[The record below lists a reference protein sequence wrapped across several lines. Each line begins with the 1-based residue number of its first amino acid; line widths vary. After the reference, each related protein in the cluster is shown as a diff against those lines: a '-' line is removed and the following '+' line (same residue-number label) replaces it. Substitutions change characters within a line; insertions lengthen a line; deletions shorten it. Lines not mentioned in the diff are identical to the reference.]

1 MSYELCNI
9 GEDFTREIRH
19 VLLFDAAS
27 FTFNQNLR
35 ALTPD
40 PNAALVKLHVAHP
53 SGYNRKISLKEQ
65 NHNDY
70 FDMKVTFPVYELS
83 KEVRLKLISMH
94 KKRKYVVA
102 LVSAQEMLVVGNH
115 REPFSLTIDDDIVD
129 NGTGKDLFTISLT
142 GQTIIFPTLGKI
154 TEKFRV
160 LMFLP
165 PTN

>member
-40 PNAALVKLHVAHP
+40 PNAALVKLRVAHP

-70 FDMKVTFPVYELS
+70 FDMKVTFPIYELS

-115 REPFSLTIDDDIVD
+115 REPFSLT
-129 NGTGKDLFTISLT
+129 GTGKDLFTISLT

-165 PTN
+165 PIN

>member
-53 SGYNRKISLKEQ
+53 SGYGRKISLKEQ

-70 FDMKVTFPVYELS
+70 YAQKA
-83 KEVRLKLISMH
+83 EVCGGAGIGSGDARC
-94 KKRKYVVA
+94 
-102 LVSAQEMLVVGNH
+102 G
-115 REPFSLTIDDDIVD
+115 
-129 NGTGKDLFTISLT
+129 
-142 GQTIIFPTLGKI
+142 
-154 TEKFRV
+154 
-160 LMFLP
+160 
-165 PTN
+165 